1 MLLQVVMHIDFGFVL
16 GQTPKMG
23 KVPIFNE
30 RAPFKLTEEFWEVI
44 GGWNIKEGGK
54 GAKFCAMF
62 EAAFACASKHSEEIA
77 AVVEATYI
85 NLARSRAEARYI
97 GDGIRERLRMRGP
110 PGSPIQ
116 KEFIMDLVNTALT
129 SWGTSTYD
137 WLQKTMN
144 GYEN

>member
-1 MLLQVVMHIDFGFVL
+1 MLYMKRVKILCRL
-16 GQTPKMG
+16 CNT
-23 KVPIFNE
+23 
-30 RAPFKLTEEFWEVI
+30 
-44 GGWNIKEGGK
+44 KEGGK

-110 PGSPIQ
+110 PGSPVQ